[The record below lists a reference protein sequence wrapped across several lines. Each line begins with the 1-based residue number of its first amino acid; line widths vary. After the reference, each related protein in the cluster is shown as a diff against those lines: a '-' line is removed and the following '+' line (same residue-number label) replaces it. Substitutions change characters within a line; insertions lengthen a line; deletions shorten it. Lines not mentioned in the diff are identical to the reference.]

1 MPDTNIPPS
10 PVRLCI
16 SGLPSLTDS
25 MLSGG
30 VYALIAETPPARFPI
45 LASSLD
51 GALRQG
57 LRCTVI
63 LPSETEADAFVKR
76 IDSFKQFVTTDA
88 ISAGT
93 LQLFTLQDDF
103 AKNMFRF
110 GAETFARDMDHFQ
123 IPADS
128 YLIFDRADEL
138 FSLHD
143 VSLAMEQIDI
153 LKLWFNQHRIT
164 TLLIFTRLVNSGV
177 STLNAMMDKLT
188 GIVRIGGDRAG
199 LELTFDYWQSQ
210 EGTIAAKHHSL
221 SMLESG
227 LYKVS
232 TSVAS
237 SLRSEPEE
245 AVADG
250 EARVFYMDPDLI
262 SLAKQMPGSWQ
273 NVDTL
278 VGMMHAT
285 RDTPNATVI
294 LSFRHD
300 TNLRQLA
307 EAVHTLRLNLGRRA
321 RIVVRENDAS
331 LRYQN
336 EALLLRLGVNLIVH
350 RDLSASRLP
359 LLLESLSGQIFD
371 RDVDI
376 DFEVALASV
385 IPSGLRGYLPPARF
399 AREARTIVE
408 RGESLNIP
416 CSMVVGRPSTD
427 GSVADI
433 LAQIDMARPGDLASS
448 DGESCY
454 LFLNGCPESVLLK
467 TVERVL
473 GQALNVA
480 FDQSRFVIRR
490 LELLTELAALERAA
504 GLKDLPDYSSQLVAA
519 PHHPEALRSPKQ
531 PVFEEPPAVQDV
543 AVRVGTRPLLPP
555 ATDKATEPLAVAPAA
570 PVVTRP
576 LLPPATD
583 KATEP
588 LAVAPAAPV
597 VTRPLLPP
605 ATDKAT
611 EPLAVT
617 PAAPVVTRPLLP
629 PATDKA
635 TEPLAVARAASVAI
649 SPIIER
655 PTYYYS
661 IKDKESTYGKGE
673 VPRAARARLSG
684 ETDGNR
690 QESTST
696 TK

>member
-232 TSVAS
+232 TSIAS

-250 EARVFYMDPDLI
+250 EARIFYMDPDLI

-285 RDTPNATVI
+285 REAPNATVI
-294 LSFRHD
+294 LNFQQD
-300 TNLRQLA
+300 TDLRQLA

-321 RIVVRENDAS
+321 RIVVRENNAS

-336 EALLLRLGVNLIVH
+336 EALLLRLGVSLIVH
-350 RDLSASRLP
+350 RDLSSSRLP

-376 DFEVALASV
+376 DFEVALAGV

-416 CSMVVGRPSTD
+416 CSLVVGRPSPARTM
-427 GSVADI
+427 VDI
-433 LAQIDMARPGDLASS
+433 LAHIDMARPGDLASS
-448 DGESCY
+448 DGEWCY
-454 LFLNGCPESVLLK
+454 LFLNGCPESVLLA

-490 LELLTELAALERAA
+490 LEVLTELAALERAA
-504 GLKDLPDYSSQLVAA
+504 SRKELPDYSVQLAA
-519 PHHPEALRSPKQ
+519 VPHHPETASDLQ
-531 PVFEEPPAVQDV
+531 PAVPEKPPAVQQV
-543 AVRVGTRPLLPP
+543 VV
-555 ATDKATEPLAVAPAA
+555 
-570 PVVTRP
+570 PVVRQQRA
-576 LLPPATD
+576 LPDSGKVA
-583 KATEP
+583 EP
-588 LAVAPAAPV
+588 QVVVSAPPV
-597 VTRPLLPP
+597 TVN
-605 ATDKAT
+605 
-611 EPLAVT
+611 
-617 PAAPVVTRPLLP
+617 
-629 PATDKA
+629 
-635 TEPLAVARAASVAI
+635 
-649 SPIIER
+649 PIVEQ
-655 PTYYYS
+655 PGFDYS
-661 IKDKESTYGKGE
+661 GQGSRSTYGKSE
-673 VPRAARARLSG
+673 APRATRARPPG
-684 ETDGNR
+684 DTDGNP
-690 QESTST
+690 QKSTSNS
-696 TK
+696 K

>member
-1 MPDTNIPPS
+1 MPDENIPSS

-16 SGLPSLTDS
+16 SGLPRLTDC

-45 LASSLD
+45 LTSSLD

-76 IDSFKQFVTTDA
+76 VDSFQQFVTTDA

-143 VSLAMEQIDI
+143 VSLAMEQIDV
-153 LKLWFNQHRIT
+153 LKHWFSQRRIT

-210 EGTIAAKHHSL
+210 DGTIAAKHHSL
-221 SMLESG
+221 SILESG

-232 TSVAS
+232 ASVAPS
-237 SLRSEPEE
+237 PRSEPEQ
-245 AVADG
+245 AVDDG
-250 EARVFYMDPDLI
+250 DTRIFYMDPDLI

-285 RDTPNATVI
+285 REAPNATVI
-294 LSFRHD
+294 LSFQHD

-321 RIVVRENDAS
+321 RIVVREDNAS

-336 EALLLRLGVNLIVH
+336 EALLLRLGVSLIVH

-385 IPSGLRGYLPPARF
+385 IPSGLRGYLPAARF

-416 CSMVVGRPSTD
+416 CSLVVGHPLAGTSLVD
-427 GSVADI
+427 IVAR
-433 LAQIDMARPGDLASS
+433 IDMARPGDLVSS

-454 LFLNGCPESVLLK
+454 LFLNGCPESVLLT
-467 TVERVL
+467 TVERLL
-473 GQALNVA
+473 GQSLNAA

-490 LELLTELAALERAA
+490 MEVLTELAALERAA
-504 GLKDLPDYSSQLVAA
+504 SRKELPDYSGQLAAA
-519 PHHPEALRSPKQ
+519 PHPPKTVSI
-531 PVFEEPPAVQDV
+531 PKPAVHE
-543 AVRVGTRPLLPP
+543 
-555 ATDKATEPLAVAPAA
+555 EPLAVQEVATLPVLPQVAQPAIDIA
-570 PVVTRP
+570 IEPPV
-576 LLPPATD
+576 
-583 KATEP
+583 
-588 LAVAPAAPV
+588 VAPALPV
-597 VTRPLLPP
+597 
-605 ATDKAT
+605 
-611 EPLAVT
+611 
-617 PAAPVVTRPLLP
+617 AANPM
-629 PATDKA
+629 
-635 TEPLAVARAASVAI
+635 
-649 SPIIER
+649 IEK
-655 PTYYYS
+655 PGFNYS
-661 IKDKESTYGKGE
+661 GPGSGQTYGKAE
-673 VPRAARARLSG
+673 APRATRAKAPG
-684 ETDGNR
+684 EADGNP
-690 QESTST
+690 QKSTSNA
-696 TK
+696 K